1 MQATVTQERGGHRGF
16 TLIELLV
23 TMSIAAIVLAI
34 GAPSLRDV
42 IADQRVRIA
51 ASDLTGEIAYARAE
65 AVSRGRRVAI
75 EPLTAGNWPGG
86 WRIYADTDGSGTFNA
101 GDAELKRSP
110 GLTGNI
116 KICTN
121 VGEFANN
128 VVFRPDGRVVRTSAT
143 GANDGITI
151 SDDLGNGNAADD
163 KIRTLYFGP
172 SGRITVVLQNG
183 GANSGV
189 ACP

>member
-1 MQATVTQERGGHRGF
+1 MQAALTRAGGDGRGF

-23 TMSIAAIVLAI
+23 TMAIAAIVLAI

-51 ASDLTGEIAYARAE
+51 ASDLTSEIAYARSE
-65 AVSRGRRVAI
+65 AVARGRRVAI
-75 EPLTAGNWPGG
+75 EPVTAGDWRAG
-86 WRIYADTDGSGTFNA
+86 WRIYADVDGSGTFNA
-101 GDAELKRSP
+101 GDAELKRSDP
-110 GLTGNI
+110 LTGNI

-121 VGEFANN
+121 VAEFGNN
-128 VVFRPDGRVVRTSAT
+128 VIFRPDGRVVRTSAT
-143 GANDGITI
+143 TANDGITV
-151 SDDLGNGNAADD
+151 SDDLGNTNALDD

-183 GANSGV
+183 GSNGGV